1 MKIFDVD
8 TTKEIFGVTLEE
20 NVSLYACDSGLQ
32 MCRLYWFLSIIFTT
46 NTNKQPRQSIP
57 FRVQLKLK

>member
-20 NVSLYACDSGLQ
+20 NVSLYACDSGYSSN
-32 MCRLYWFLSIIFTT
+32 RYFYGG
-46 NTNKQPRQSIP
+46 NTGALFYMMSTKSYD
-57 FRVQLKLK
+57 